1 MVDDKYLS
9 FLEKLDRKMDKLN
22 DRLDGIEQDLVFLKD
37 QAITRQEAL
46 SMIETLEGI
55 SEAVAQQAATKAED
69 KADAIYEMLSS
80 LIEGSNQRLLDRMDQ
95 QTKQVLNSLKPLD
108 KILSLLVEK
117 DERQDFALS
126 TLEQRLRF
134 LERRLGNEK

>member
-1 MVDDKYLS
+1 MDDKYLS
-9 FLEKLDRKMDKLN
+9 LLEKLDRKMDRLN

-69 KADAIYEMLSS
+69 KADATYEMLSS

>member
-1 MVDDKYLS
+1 MDDKYLS
-9 FLEKLDRKMDKLN
+9 LLEKLDRKMDRLN

-37 QAITRQEAL
+37 QTLTRQEAL

>member
-1 MVDDKYLS
+1 MDDKYLS
-9 FLEKLDRKMDKLN
+9 LLEKLDRKMDRLN

-108 KILSLLVEK
+108 KILSLLVGK

>member
-1 MVDDKYLS
+1 MDDKYLS
-9 FLEKLDRKMDKLN
+9 LLEKLDRKMDRLN

-37 QAITRQEAL
+37 QTLTRQEAL

-108 KILSLLVEK
+108 KILSLLVGK

>member
-1 MVDDKYLS
+1 MDDKYLS
-9 FLEKLDRKMDKLN
+9 LLEKLDRKMDRLN

-37 QAITRQEAL
+37 QTLTRQEAL

-69 KADAIYEMLSS
+69 KADATYEMLSS

>member
-1 MVDDKYLS
+1 MDDKYLS
-9 FLEKLDRKMDKLN
+9 LLEKLDRKMDRLN

-37 QAITRQEAL
+37 QTLTRQEAL

-69 KADAIYEMLSS
+69 KADATYEMLSS

-108 KILSLLVEK
+108 KILSLLVGK